1 MEGDQARE
9 LILGVRITGRGNYVV
24 SVLSG
29 KWGGGAVV

>member
-9 LILGVRITGRGNYVV
+9 LRLGVRITGRGNYVV

-29 KWGGGAVV
+29 KLGGAVV